1 MVGLKVDSVESK
13 WMVSVLVEPVVVE
26 PVVSEPVVDF
36 ELKLVVA
43 ESVDVESTIE
53 DAGRESRT
61 GCPIVDSTVQ
71 SLVGAHL
78 SGPESEL
85 GTDPV
90 VDN

>member
-1 MVGLKVDSVESK
+1 MGLKVDSVESK
-13 WMVSVLVEPVVVE
+13 WMVSVLVE

-61 GCPIVDSTVQ
+61 GWPIVDSTVHFCCW
-71 SLVGAHL
+71 SALIWA
-78 SGPESEL
+78 
-85 GTDPV
+85 
-90 VDN
+90 

>member
-13 WMVSVLVEPVVVE
+13 WMVSVLVE

-61 GCPIVDSTVQ
+61 GGPFVDSTVHFCCW
-71 SLVGAHL
+71 SALIWA
-78 SGPESEL
+78 
-85 GTDPV
+85 
-90 VDN
+90 

>member
-1 MVGLKVDSVESK
+1 MVDLAVGLVVSQ
-13 WMVSVLVEPVVVE
+13 WMLLVLVE

-61 GCPIVDSTVQ
+61 GWPIVDSTVHFCCW
-71 SLVGAHL
+71 SA
-78 SGPESEL
+78 
-85 GTDPV
+85 
-90 VDN
+90 

>member
-1 MVGLKVDSVESK
+1 MGLKVDSVESK
-13 WMVSVLVEPVVVE
+13 WMVSVLVE

-61 GCPIVDSTVQ
+61 GGPIVDSTVHFCCW
-71 SLVGAHL
+71 SALIWA
-78 SGPESEL
+78 
-85 GTDPV
+85 
-90 VDN
+90 